1 MSNKNLKINDFILP
15 LSMMFFC
22 SIGMILVLIFFP
34 SVELIYPLVFGTSIG
49 FLLGIILMAVQS
61 E

>member
-15 LSMMFFC
+15 LSMMLFC
-22 SIGMILVLIFFP
+22 SIGMILGLIFFP
-34 SVELIYPLVFGTSIG
+34 SVEIIYPLIFGTSVG
-49 FLLGIILMAVQS
+49 FLLGIILMAVQT